1 MVKHRNTPEDE
12 GRLAVREARRVVV
25 KLGTAVLT
33 TDEGYLDVDRIAR
46 IAGEVADILPSRE
59 VFLVSSGAIGAGM
72 GLLEIRERPK
82 TLPELQAAAAAGQ
95 SCLMQA
101 YAGASGERG
110 FKVAQVL
117 LTREDFD
124 DRRRYLNA
132 RNTLTTLAA
141 MGVVPVINENDTV
154 SVDEI
159 GFSDNDILAALVTNL
174 LRADLLVI
182 LTDVDGLYDG
192 DPESDASM
200 LRSVVEKVDEELV
213 DGVSEKAS
221 RLGSGG
227 MASKLKAA
235 SIAAAAGETVVI
247 ANGRTEGVLAGVLA
261 GEPVGTLVLPA
272 AEKMAS
278 RKRWIGLTAEPKG
291 VIVVDEGAER
301 ALRAGKSLLPSGIS
315 GVEGAFGEGDVV
327 SIRSGSGGEFARG
340 LTNYECEDVR
350 KIQGLNTSDM
360 EGTLGEIR
368 YEEVIRRE
376 NLVILE
382 H

>member
-1 MVKHRNTPEDE
+1 VEQI
-12 GRLAVREARRVVV
+12 G
-25 KLGTAVLT
+25 
-33 TDEGYLDVDRIAR
+33 R
-46 IAGEVADILPSRE
+46 IAGQVAEVLPLKE
-59 VFLVSSGAIGAGM
+59 LFLVSSGAIGAGM
-72 GLLEIRERPK
+72 GLLEMRERPT

-101 YAGASGERG
+101 YANAFRERE
-110 FKVAQVL
+110 FNVAQVL

-154 SVDEI
+154 SVEEI
-159 GFSDNDILAALVTNL
+159 GFSDNDVLAALVTNL

-182 LTDVDGLYDG
+182 LTNVDGLYDG
-192 DPESDASM
+192 DPASDSST
-200 LRSVVEKVDEELV
+200 LRSVIERVDAELIE
-213 DGVSEKAS
+213 GVSAQS
-221 RLGSGG
+221 SALGSGG

-247 ANGRTEGVLAGVLA
+247 ANGRTDRILTDVLA
-261 GEPVGTLVLPA
+261 GEAVGTLVLPA
-272 AEKMAS
+272 AEKMTS

-291 VIVVDEGAER
+291 AIVVDDGAED

-315 GVEGAFGEGDVV
+315 DVQGGFEAGDVV
-327 SIRSGSGGEFARG
+327 SVRSGSGNEFARG

-350 KIQGLNTSDM
+350 KIKGLNTSQI
-360 EGTLGEIR
+360 EGALGEMR

-382 H
+382 R